1 MLVERTKRS
10 DSVSF
15 EHPMRMLTK
24 NDFSAA
30 DWNTLRDVPHLV
42 GFATLLAG
50 SSGLG
55 TVKES
60 MAIAQGLI
68 EGQSSNVAL
77 IRDLTNSA
85 EMQNAQSSLRDTLGG
100 LDAKISKDRLRSLAL
115 ERVAGAVSILEAK
128 ASPEE
133 GIAFRRWLY
142 GVAEKVAKAAKEGG
156 FLGFGGTQV
165 SEDEQAFLTELRTA
179 LGLQV
184 GTA

>member
-1 MLVERTKRS
+1 
-10 DSVSF
+10 
-15 EHPMRMLTK
+15 MLTK
-24 NDFSAA
+24 NDFPTA

-60 MAIAQGLI
+60 MAIAQGII

-77 IRDLTNSA
+77 IRDLTNTAEIQSA
-85 EMQNAQSSLRDTLGG
+85 QGSVRDTLGG
-100 LDAKISKDRLRSLAL
+100 LDAKVSKDRLRSLAL
-115 ERVAGAVSILEAK
+115 ERVAAAVSILDAK
-128 ASPEE
+128 GSPEE
-133 GIAFRRWLY
+133 GNAFRQFLY

-165 SEDEQAFLTELRTA
+165 SEDEQGFLNGLRTA
-179 LGLQV
+179 LQLPV
-184 GTA
+184 GTP